1 MRQNSNEIK
10 PKFITSSNVPNKT
23 MKT

>member
-1 MRQNSNEIK
+1 MRQNPNEIK
-10 PKFITSSNVPNKT
+10 PKVITSSNVPNKT